1 MSASPVWQPDE
12 HWSLFSLSELA
23 ELGFDVYLQRVAA
36 RAAGIFQASGASVF
50 LSDSDPG
57 VFHVRARAGRQSN
70 IPLSATIVRGEGV
83 AGLVAAT
90 GNARI
95 LGDIASDTEFASI
108 APADISDVSSSMVLP
123 LVEPSGDVIG
133 VLNLSRHA
141 GAPAFDPSELEHAK
155 AVAAHVTLAASNARL
170 MESLRLQIQEAQ
182 ASGDRLQAV
191 FDGVG
196 SAVIVLDEIGAIVDC
211 NAPAKRYFVGDLSDW
226 AGSNAVVPA
235 LRQTIANMRGHGKS
249 QSVRIEGGTDGRTW
263 LVHGVPV
270 SSGGLVVTILD
281 VTDHERAVREAERLR
296 RLADIGQMTA
306 AIAHEIRNPLTGIR
320 SAAQVV
326 RQDPAL
332 AGEFLGVIEEE
343 VLKLNALCEEF
354 LAFARPIQLET
365 TSVDLGGLVRDVCD
379 LQLADFK
386 EDDVA
391 VTLEVE
397 PDLPK
402 IKLDRRRIEQVVHN
416 LLRNA
421 RQACSTGGKVVV
433 RIKTCQLVIEDDGCG
448 MAEDHIDRLFLPFY
462 TTKPEG
468 TGLGLSNVR
477 RIIDAHGAK
486 IGVTSR
492 PGEGSKF
499 TVTFDRSQ
507 I

>member
-1 MSASPVWQPDE
+1 MAGPRRP
-12 HWSLFSLSELA
+12 
-23 ELGFDVYLQRVAA
+23 RV
-36 RAAGIFQASGASVF
+36 F
-50 LSDSDPG
+50 
-57 VFHVRARAGRQSN
+57 GR
-70 IPLSATIVRGEGV
+70 
-83 AGLVAAT
+83 
-90 GNARI
+90 
-95 LGDIASDTEFASI
+95 
-108 APADISDVSSSMVLP
+108 
-123 LVEPSGDVIG
+123 
-133 VLNLSRHA
+133 
-141 GAPAFDPSELEHAK
+141 
-155 AVAAHVTLAASNARL
+155 
-170 MESLRLQIQEAQ
+170 
-182 ASGDRLQAV
+182 
-191 FDGVG
+191 
-196 SAVIVLDEIGAIVDC
+196 
-211 NAPAKRYFVGDLSDW
+211 
-226 AGSNAVVPA
+226 
-235 LRQTIANMRGHGKS
+235 
-249 QSVRIEGGTDGRTW
+249 
-263 LVHGVPV
+263 
-270 SSGGLVVTILD
+270 LVVTILD

-354 LAFARPIQLET
+354 LAFARPIELGT
-365 TSVDLGGLVRDVCD
+365 ASVDLGGLVRDVCD

-391 VTLEVE
+391 VTLEVV

-433 RIKTCQLVIEDDGCG
+433 RVKTCQLVIEDDGCG
-448 MAEDHIDRLFLPFY
+448 MAPGHIERLFLPFY

-477 RIIDAHGAK
+477 RILDAHKAK
-486 IGVTSR
+486 IGVVSQQ
-492 PGEGSKF
+492 GEGSRF
-499 TVTFDRSQ
+499 TVSFDRS
-507 I
+507 